1 MASELRVRG
10 IVRNLQR
17 TIESRRNYEREFLKK
32 TGRMVVKGI
41 LSVLPDAVPELRPSP
56 SPGQT
61 PPKQKQVLTFV
72 LEIKDAFP
80 HNYPLLEVAM
90 SGRKIVGI
98 VREHD
103 EVIVTGRLD
112 RKTNRLLASN
122 IESLRTGQN
131 IYCSWF

>member
-1 MASELRVRG
+1 MASAVRVHG
-10 IVRNLQR
+10 IVRHVQR
-17 TIESRRNYEREFLKK
+17 TIESRRNYEKELIKALVKLPIDIIAFPR
-32 TGRMVVKGI
+32 GR
-41 LSVLPDAVPELRPSP
+41 SS
-56 SPGQT
+56 QT

-103 EVIVTGRLD
+103 EVRVTGRLD